1 MTLRIREAREADAAG
16 VATLVRLSPDA
27 VRTVIHARTAIV
39 AVVEGDSHEGFIAFD
54 AFDGAVHIT
63 QLAGSTPVLRRL
75 LRSPMEFA
83 QAEGMPIET
92 LTRADDSGH
101 VEALRACGFTDAGGG
116 PRFGGTETRRL
127 RWRSDELADGE

>member
-39 AVVEGDSHEGFIAFD
+39 AVADGDSHEGFVAFD

-63 QLAGSTPVLRRL
+63 QLAGTTPVLRRL

-83 QAEGMPIET
+83 RAEGMPVET
-92 LTRADDSGH
+92 LTRADDSAHIG
-101 VEALRACGFTDAGGG
+101 ALQACGFTDAGVG
-116 PRFGGTETRRL
+116 PRFDGTETRRL
-127 RWRSDELADGE
+127 RWRSDELPDGE